1 MSGTAAMIKLAPWL
15 QVKVRPNAAPAAD
28 GQAGTGEWGA

>member
-15 QVKVRPNAAPAAD
+15 QVKDRPNAAPAAD
-28 GQAGTGEWGA
+28 GEVGTDE